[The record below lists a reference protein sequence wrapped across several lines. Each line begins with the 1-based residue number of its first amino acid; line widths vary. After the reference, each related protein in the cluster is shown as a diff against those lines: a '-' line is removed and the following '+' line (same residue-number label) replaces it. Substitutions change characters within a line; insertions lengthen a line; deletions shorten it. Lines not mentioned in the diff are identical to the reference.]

1 MRGRWDRPQLVPLPI
16 SRCVSAWL
24 TLSLHL
30 LPPSS
35 STARKK
41 RDPRLRKWERM
52 GGMERLGTKPEARRT
67 HPPGG
72 LVPRTLSPPR
82 HQPPHPPSPH
92 NSGVNIKTRK
102 RNIAVALDPASF
114 ADAVVAVFADARVD
128 GDADGEAWLAAGL
141 PALQATDLDFSR
153 YGDTL
158 FEVLFA
164 GGRMSAGGAVVDDGR
179 ATLDRAYLAPGV
191 PEESI
196 GAFVA
201 GFQALL
207 R

>member
-1 MRGRWDRPQLVPLPI
+1 MRAVFFAAHTSTRCRSLVFVARLTLCSSPLLLPSHPQHE
-16 SRCVSAWL
+16 RRKAHACVSVV
-24 TLSLHL
+24 
-30 LPPSS
+30 
-35 STARKK
+35 
-41 RDPRLRKWERM
+41 M
-52 GGMERLGTKPEARRT
+52 GGRGPGRT
-67 HPPGG
+67 HPPHSQT
-72 LVPRTLSPPR
+72 LPAASVDSPRPATAQPNPPT
-82 HQPPHPPSPH
+82 PPFPY
-92 NSGVNIKTRK
+92 SGVNIKTRK

-114 ADAVVAVFADARVD
+114 ADAVVSIFADARAD

-141 PALQATDLDFSR
+141 PALQTADLDFSR

-179 ATLDRAYLAPGV
+179 PTLDRAYLAPGV
-191 PEESI
+191 PEDSI

-201 GFQALL
+201 AFQALL